1 MKRMKKKVVAM
12 VTLAMFMMTLLPMA
26 AFAATKVDLDQ
37 SYFKTTV
44 ENEAVDVNEEFGVE
58 LRVNDEK
65 GNGVNTP
72 NGVTYVW
79 LEDENGDVVYD
90 VSYKVQSAWQ
100 QGVVLSNGYAFKATG
115 NGTGLQAIKVSK
127 AGEYTL
133 KAGFLLGDNSGDKL
147 ATNDKNDLVL
157 LKGSADYDTYQTVS
171 VDKENVTVDKIT
183 VAGAKNETEKGGNL
197 LFATSQDPDKAQALV
212 PNGIT
217 KLEVNA
223 TVAFKKNDN
232 GTDPDKK
239 DQVVTIE
246 NRYNN
251 IAIVDAQDKAIE
263 EVKTDNKGNV
273 RFFVRPD
280 ASVGD
285 GYYTFTLKAG
295 DASYDLSIKIG
306 EDDKDVKTLEVVDT
320 DATVVAKDEKVLDSV
335 AKFIAKDE
343 KGNVVAP
350 EPLAAA
356 VDVITEPKKNKAE
369 FEVVKVKDEDA
380 YTLQVKDDK
389 ELAVGDYVVRVALTK
404 ERSSI
409 DLEFT
414 VDKFGEAVDIKFGDV
429 KDAAGTKVEN
439 DKVVVDKTYTGEV
452 LLVDKNGVTKR
463 ADKATIGVSGDA
475 ATSEN
480 VTSGTYGFKV
490 AKSIKDTADNNE
502 TSVGSEITVT
512 VYDNTVKKNIQKV
525 FTVVDSEDA
534 KTLAFDSEAGKVQEN
549 NTVKVT
555 LVDENG
561 DVVKE
566 KADNPFNYYVV
577 SQSNED
583 ANIHVATT
591 ENLNKDGKGKI
602 TVYSD
607 KETTAEIVVYVQIN
621 NKVYGNT
628 LKYTFGAEDVL
639 ADTSVVMT
647 LGSTEMLVN
656 NNIVDMKDA
665 APFAQNNRTY
675 VPFRALGE
683 ALGAQVDYDK
693 DAKTVTYTLGGT
705 EIVMTLD
712 SKTYTVNGAEKTMD
726 VAPFAKDN
734 RTYVPVRFV
743 GEALGFKV
751 TGLQNGAGQYVGVA
765 FTK

>member
-133 KAGFLLGDNSGDKL
+133 KAGFLVDKTE
-147 ATNDKNDLVL
+147 TNDKNDLVL
-157 LKGSADYDTYQTVS
+157 LKGSADYADYQTVS
-171 VDKENVTVDKIT
+171 VAAETVTLDKIT
-183 VAGAKNETEKGGNL
+183 VANAKNETEKGGSL
-197 LFATSQDPDKAQALV
+197 DFGKVA
-212 PNGIT
+212 NG
-217 KLEVNA
+217 VNELGVVA
-223 TVAFKKNDN
+223 TVVAKDGAN
-232 GTDPDKK
+232 TK

-246 NRYNN
+246 NAYDN
-251 IAIVDAQDKAIE
+251 IAIVDANDKALT
-263 EVKTDNKGNV
+263 EVKADRNGQVK
-273 RFFVRPD
+273 FFVRPD

-285 GYYTFTLKAG
+285 GYYTFTLTAG
-295 DASYDLSIKIG
+295 DVSYDLTVKIG
-306 EDDKDVKTLEVVDT
+306 EDNTDVKTLEVVDT

-343 KGNVVAP
+343 KGNVVAKSTSDMQA
-350 EPLAAA
+350 LTT
-356 VDVITEPKKNKAE
+356 VKVLTEPKKNKATFDVE
-369 FEVVKVKDEDA
+369 KIDNEDA
-380 YTLQVKDDK
+380 YTLKVTNGTL
-389 ELAVGDYVVRVALTK
+389 EVGDYVVRVALDG
-404 ERSSI
+404 ESSSV
-409 DLEFT
+409 DLKFT

-429 KDAAGTKVEN
+429 KDSKNSKVEN
-439 DKVVVDKTYTGEV
+439 DEVLVGETYTGDV
-452 LLVDKNGVTKR
+452 LLVDENGVTKK
-463 ADKATIGVSGDA
+463 ADKATIGVDGVAVVD
-475 ATSEN
+475 TN
-480 VTSGTYGFKV
+480 VTVGSGQYKFKV
-490 AKSIKDTADNNE
+490 EKVTTDSAGNNE
-502 TSVGSEITVT
+502 TTVGSEITVT
-512 VYDNTVKKNIQKV
+512 VYDSSVKKNIQKV
-525 FTVVDSEDA
+525 FTVVESEDA
-534 KTLAFDSEAGKVQEN
+534 KTLEFDSEAGKVQNN
-549 NTVKVT
+549 NTVKVS

-561 DVVKE
+561 NVVKVGNN
-566 KADNPFNYYVV
+566 NPFKYYVV

-583 ANIHVATT
+583 ANVYVASA
-591 ENLNKDGKGKI
+591 ENLNNGKGKL

-607 KETTAEIVVYVQIN
+607 KETTAEIVVYVQTDDK
-621 NKVYGNT
+621 KVYGST

-705 EIVMTLD
+705 KIVMTLD
-712 SKTYTVNGAEKTMD
+712 SKTYTVNGKEKTMD

-743 GEALGFKV
+743 GEGLGFKV